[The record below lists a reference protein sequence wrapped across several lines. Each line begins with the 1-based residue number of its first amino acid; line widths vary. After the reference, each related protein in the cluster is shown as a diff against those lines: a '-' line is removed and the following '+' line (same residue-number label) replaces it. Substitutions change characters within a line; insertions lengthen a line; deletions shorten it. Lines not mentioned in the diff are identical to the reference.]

1 MNKLTS
7 MANTCLLVLLLG
19 LTIIAATG
27 CDSPQKKVDPLKVA
41 DVGNDSVESLRDDGI
56 IERKNKKKAE
66 IIEEKIGPGWE
77 ELGRVSAN
85 WAVQSNGKLIILGF
99 NGLDLYLYAKCLGN
113 DIVYQATTKKIEE
126 WGEAEN
132 DLELVIKGN
141 YSAYYQGEEYHFNAT
156 ALHGWYF
163 NLP

>member
-1 MNKLTS
+1 MLVVI
-7 MANTCLLVLLLG
+7 LLR
-19 LTIIAATG
+19 
-27 CDSPQKKVDPLKVA
+27 
-41 DVGNDSVESLRDDGI
+41 GNDSAESLRDNGI
-56 IERKNKKKAE
+56 IEKKKKKKKAE

-77 ELGRVSAN
+77 ELGRVNAI
-85 WAVQSNGKLIILGF
+85 WAVQSNGELTIIGLSR
-99 NGLDLYLYAKCLGN
+99 LDLYLYAKSFGN
-113 DIVYQATTKKIEE
+113 DIIYQATTKKIEE

-156 ALHGWYF
+156 ALNGWYF